1 MEEDVELPQIG
12 LRYKKDREGDLKG
25 AIHILSQKNDSK
37 YLRDSE
43 AEVARKILIDGLVR
57 ELTEGVL
64 AQLPPYLSKKQKSQY
79 EKKPLNV
86 IRQMI
91 IKNGLD
97 QDIQD
102 WLDEVNR

>member
-1 MEEDVELPQIG
+1 MPQIG

-25 AIHILSQKNDSK
+25 VIHILSQKNDSK
-37 YLRDSE
+37 YLRNSG
-43 AEVARKILIDGLVR
+43 AEVARKILIDGLIR

-79 EKKPLNV
+79 ENKPFDV

-91 IKNGLD
+91 MKNDLD

-102 WLDEVNR
+102 WLEEVNR